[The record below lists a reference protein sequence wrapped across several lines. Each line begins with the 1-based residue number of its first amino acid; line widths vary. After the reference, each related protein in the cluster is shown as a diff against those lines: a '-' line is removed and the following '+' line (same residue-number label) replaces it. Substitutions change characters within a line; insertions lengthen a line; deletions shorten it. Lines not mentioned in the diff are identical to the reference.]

1 MGSMLQH
8 GGIGRRQGIEAGLE
22 PGHGVQARMI
32 RHCALLPGFG
42 HAIGGQARE
51 AGADVQLLQGLIFG
65 PGFDFLEPRLEI
77 PRLHLAPVHTL
88 AGDTFVTQGQQL
100 VGPLAPR
107 HLEL

>member
-1 MGSMLQH
+1 MV
-8 GGIGRRQGIEAGLE
+8 RRRAF
-22 PGHGVQARMI
+22 
-32 RHCALLPGFG
+32 LPGFR
-42 HAIGGQARE
+42 HAVGSQPRE
-51 AGADVQLLQGLIFG
+51 AGADVQLLEGLVFG